1 MHPTVTIVDY
11 GRSNLLSVQRALEYC
26 GAAVEYAST
35 PEQVFAAGALVLP
48 GVGAFADGMNLLRE
62 SGLARAVCTRARQGV
77 PLLGICL
84 GMQFLFDSSSEG
96 GLTPGL
102 GLLPGTVEAIP
113 GHTTQGQ
120 PLRVPH
126 IGWAPLYPAQQRE
139 GFLGSTLEA
148 IPTKSQVYFVHG
160 YRAMPA
166 RPTGWRTRCMAGTES
181 VPPCSAAILPG
192 YSFTRRK
199 AARWASSFCAR
210 SWAAARREDRG

>member
-148 IPTKSQVYFVHG
+148 IPTKSEVYFVHG

-166 RPTGWRTRCMAGTES
+166 RQADRLADTLYGGHRICAAVQRGNITGVQFHPEKSGEVGLVILRTFLGSCPA
-181 VPPCSAAILPG
+181 
-192 YSFTRRK
+192 
-199 AARWASSFCAR
+199 
-210 SWAAARREDRG
+210 

>member
-1 MHPTVTIVDY
+1 MQPTVTIVDY

-26 GAAVEYAST
+26 GANVEYAT
-35 PEQVFAAGALVLP
+35 NADEIAQAKALVLP

-62 SGLARAVCTRARQGV
+62 NGLARALCVRARQGV

-84 GMQFLFDSSSEG
+84 GMQFLFDSSSED

-126 IGWAPLYPAQQRE
+126 IGWAPLYPAQERD
-139 GFLGSTLEA
+139 GFSGSTLEA
-148 IPTKSQVYFVHG
+148 IAPESQVYFVHG
-160 YRAMPA
+160 YQALPA
-166 RPTGWRTRCMAGTES
+166 QQADRLADTMYGGHRICAAVQHGNITGVQFHPEKSGE
-181 VPPCSAAILPG
+181 VGLAILRTFLGSCP
-192 YSFTRRK
+192 
-199 AARWASSFCAR
+199 A
-210 SWAAARREDRG
+210 

>member
-26 GAAVEYAST
+26 GATVEYAST
-35 PEQVFAAGALVLP
+35 PEQVAAAGALVLP

-84 GMQFLFDSSSEG
+84 GMQFLFGSSSEG
-96 GLTPGL
+96 GITPGL

-148 IPTKSQVYFVHG
+148 IPVKSQVYFVHG
-160 YRAMPA
+160 YQAMPA
-166 RPTGWRTRCMAGTES
+166 RQADRLADTLYGGHRICAAVQRGNITGVQFHPEKSGE
-181 VPPCSAAILPG
+181 VGLAILRTFLGSCP
-192 YSFTRRK
+192 
-199 AARWASSFCAR
+199 A
-210 SWAAARREDRG
+210 

>member
-26 GAAVEYAST
+26 GATVEYAVT
-35 PEQVFAAGALVLP
+35 ADEVAQADALVLP
-48 GVGAFADGMNLLRE
+48 GVGAFADGMHLLRE
-62 SGLARAVCTRARQGV
+62 SGLARAVCARARQGV

-113 GHTTQGQ
+113 AHTTQDQ

-126 IGWAPLYPAQQRE
+126 IGWAPLYPARQRE

-148 IPTKSQVYFVHG
+148 IPTESQVYFVHG
-160 YRAMPA
+160 YRAL
-166 RPTGWRTRCMAGTES
+166 PTRQADRLADTLYGGHRICAAVQHGNITGVQFHPEKS
-181 VPPCSAAILPG
+181 GEVGLAILRTFLGSCP
-192 YSFTRRK
+192 
-199 AARWASSFCAR
+199 A
-210 SWAAARREDRG
+210 

>member
-35 PEQVFAAGALVLP
+35 PEQVSAAGALVLP

-96 GLTPGL
+96 GFTPGL

-139 GFLGSTLEA
+139 SFLGSTLEA

-166 RPTGWRTRCMAGTES
+166 RQADRLADTLYGGHRICAAVQRGNITGVQFHPEKSGEVGLVILRTFLGSCPA
-181 VPPCSAAILPG
+181 
-192 YSFTRRK
+192 
-199 AARWASSFCAR
+199 
-210 SWAAARREDRG
+210 

>member
-26 GAAVEYAST
+26 GATVEYAST
-35 PEQVFAAGALVLP
+35 PEQVAAAGALVLP

-84 GMQFLFDSSSEG
+84 GMQFLFGSSSEG
-96 GLTPGL
+96 GITPGL

-126 IGWAPLYPAQQRE
+126 IGWAPLYPAQQQE

-148 IPTKSQVYFVHG
+148 IPVKSQVYFVHG
-160 YRAMPA
+160 YQAMPA
-166 RPTGWRTRCMAGTES
+166 RQADRLADTLYGGHRICAAVQRGNITGVQFHPEKSGE
-181 VPPCSAAILPG
+181 VGLAILRTFLGSCP
-192 YSFTRRK
+192 
-199 AARWASSFCAR
+199 A
-210 SWAAARREDRG
+210 

>member
-1 MHPTVTIVDY
+1 MHPTLTIVDY

-48 GVGAFADGMNLLRE
+48 GVGAFADGMNLLRK

-96 GLTPGL
+96 GITPGL
-102 GLLPGTVEAIP
+102 GLLPGTVQAIP
-113 GHTTQGQ
+113 AHSTQGQ

-139 GFLGSTLEA
+139 GFSGSTLET
-148 IPTKSQVYFVHG
+148 IPAKSQVYFVHG

-166 RPTGWRTRCMAGTES
+166 RQADRLADTLYGGHRICAAVQRGNITGVQFHPEKSGE
-181 VPPCSAAILPG
+181 VGLAILHTFLGNCP
-192 YSFTRRK
+192 
-199 AARWASSFCAR
+199 A
-210 SWAAARREDRG
+210 

>member
-26 GAAVEYAST
+26 GATVEYAST
-35 PEQVFAAGALVLP
+35 PEQVAVAGALVLP

-84 GMQFLFDSSSEG
+84 GMQFLFGSSSEG
-96 GLTPGL
+96 GITPGL

-126 IGWAPLYPAQQRE
+126 IGWAPLYPTQQRE
-139 GFLGSTLEA
+139 GFWGSTLEA
-148 IPTKSQVYFVHG
+148 IPVKSQVYFVHG
-160 YRAMPA
+160 YQAMPA
-166 RPTGWRTRCMAGTES
+166 RQADRLADTLYGGHRICAAVQRGNITGVQFHPEKSGE
-181 VPPCSAAILPG
+181 VGLAILRTFLGSCP
-192 YSFTRRK
+192 
-199 AARWASSFCAR
+199 A
-210 SWAAARREDRG
+210 

>member
-1 MHPTVTIVDY
+1 
-11 GRSNLLSVQRALEYC
+11 
-26 GAAVEYAST
+26 
-35 PEQVFAAGALVLP
+35 
-48 GVGAFADGMNLLRE
+48 MNLLRE

-96 GLTPGL
+96 GITPGL

-139 GFLGSTLEA
+139 GFSGSTLEA
-148 IPTKSQVYFVHG
+148 IPVKSQVYFVHG
-160 YRAMPA
+160 YRAMPGRPAGGHAVWRAPHLRRRSA
-166 RPTGWRTRCMAGTES
+166 RQYYRGTVSPGKKRRGGTRHSAH
-181 VPPCSAAILPG
+181 VPGQLPG
-192 YSFTRRK
+192 VKIEGNF
-199 AARWASSFCAR
+199 
-210 SWAAARREDRG
+210 

>member
-35 PEQVFAAGALVLP
+35 PEQVATAGALVLP

-62 SGLARAVCTRARQGV
+62 SGLARAVGIRARQGV

-113 GHTTQGQ
+113 GHTAQGQ

-126 IGWAPLYPAQQRE
+126 IGWSPLYPAAQRTD
-139 GFLGSTLEA
+139 FSHSMLEA
-148 IPTKSQVYFVHG
+148 IGPQSQVYFVHG
-160 YRAMPA
+160 YRALPA
-166 RPTGWRTRCMAGTES
+166 RQADRLADTLYGGHRICAAVQHANITGVQFHPEKSGE
-181 VPPCSAAILPG
+181 VGLAILRTFLGSCP
-192 YSFTRRK
+192 
-199 AARWASSFCAR
+199 A
-210 SWAAARREDRG
+210 

>member
-35 PEQVFAAGALVLP
+35 PKQVTAAGALVLP

-166 RPTGWRTRCMAGTES
+166 RQADRLADTLYGGHRICAAVQRGNITGVQFHPEKSGE
-181 VPPCSAAILPG
+181 VGLAILRTFLGSCP
-192 YSFTRRK
+192 
-199 AARWASSFCAR
+199 A
-210 SWAAARREDRG
+210 